1 MHFKAAL
8 LEEINKPPVIHT
20 VETTDLKYGQ
30 VLVKNIVSGL
40 CGAQLQ
46 EMRGYKGN
54 EKFLPHM
61 MGHEGFGVV
70 EQVGEAVSTVKK
82 GDKVVLHWRKGSGIE
97 SPFPQYIY
105 NDKTISSGKVTTLS
119 EYSIVSENRL
129 TTVPDDSDPY
139 ICALLGCGMT
149 TALGVINND
158 ANVKFGE
165 SVLIVGCGGV
175 GINLIQGAVLASAYP
190 IAVVDINDKKKNLAL
205 SVCANK
211 CVGSSNGGIDSLTGH
226 KFDVIIDTTGN
237 PKVIEKTALLLD
249 DNGRYIFVGQPPP
262 GSELKLSNPAK
273 MWTPNGRTFKVSQ
286 GGSTNPDLDIP
297 RYVKMHKA
305 GLLKIDKI
313 ITHKFSL
320 EQVGSAFE
328 VMLNGEAGR
337 VMVHTSEGK
346 L

>member
-1 MHFKAAL
+1 MRFRAAL
-8 LEEINKPPVIHT
+8 LEKINNPPSVKT
-20 VETTDLKYGQ
+20 VETTELKYGQ

-40 CGAQLQ
+40 CGAQIQ
-46 EMRGYKGN
+46 EMKGYKGN

-61 MGHEGFGVV
+61 MGHEGFGIV
-70 EQVGEAVSTVKK
+70 EEVGDAVSTVKK
-82 GDKVVLHWRKGSGIE
+82 GDRVVLHWRKGSGIE
-97 SPFPQYIY
+97 SPFPQYVY
-105 NDKTISSGKVTTLS
+105 ENKTISSGKVTTLS

-129 TTVPDDSDPY
+129 TAVPADSDPY

-165 SVLIVGCGGV
+165 SVLILGCGGV

-190 IAVVDINDKKKNLAL
+190 VAVVDINDEKKDLAI
-205 SVCANK
+205 SVGANK
-211 CVGSSNGGIDSLTGH
+211 FISPSNGGIQSLTGEQ
-226 KFDVIIDTTGN
+226 FDVIIDTTGN
-237 PKVIEKTALLLD
+237 PEVIEQTSLLLA

-262 GSELKLSNPAK
+262 DSEVRLPSPSK

-286 GGSTNPDLDIP
+286 GGNTDPDSDIP

-305 GLLKIDKI
+305 GILNIDKI

-320 EQVGSAFE
+320 EQVGDAFE
-328 VMLNGEAGR
+328 VMLSGKAGR
-337 VMVHTSEGK
+337 VMVHTNEENV
-346 L
+346 